1 VTALRDE
8 INLINNT
15 ALGAYLLWTFTLAYQ
30 KEQEINEAP
39 PGVILFLVLPML
51 FHQPTLEFL
60 DRTQRRSGLA
70 KFSEKF
76 LSTKYQ
82 KSHVLLGIHGRTFE
96 MRDLSL
102 HSMKQAMSKRLL
114 TIVPTT
120 GRVVPFD
127 EDRVGKPRGIPEIV
141 RKMGRNSE
149 KLGYWFSQNSLKEIS
164 FYLKVF
170 F

>member
-1 VTALRDE
+1 MTALRDE

-15 ALGAYLLWTFTLAYQ
+15 ALGAYLLWTFTLSYR
-30 KEQEINEAP
+30 KEQVVNETP
-39 PGVILFLVLPML
+39 PGVLLFLVLPML
-51 FHQPTLEFL
+51 YHQPTLEFL
-60 DRTQRRSGLA
+60 DSTRRGTGLA

-76 LSTKYQ
+76 LSTKQ
-82 KSHVLLGIHGRTFE
+82 KKSHLLLGVHERTLE

-102 HSMKQAMSKRLL
+102 HSMNVAVRKNLF
-114 TIVPTT
+114 TIVPET
-120 GRVVPFD
+120 GRVIPFD
-127 EDRVGKPRGIPEIV
+127 EGSVGKPRGIPPIV
-141 RKMGRNSE
+141 KKMGRNAE

>member
-1 VTALRDE
+1 MTALREE

-15 ALGAYLLWTFTLAYQ
+15 ALGAYLLWKFTLSYR
-30 KEQEINEAP
+30 KEQEVNESP
-39 PGVILFLVLPML
+39 PGILLFLVLPML
-51 FHQPTLEFL
+51 YHKPTLEFL
-60 DRTQRRSGLA
+60 SSTRKGTGLA

-76 LSTKYQ
+76 LSTKEK
-82 KSHVLLGIHGRTFE
+82 KSHLLLGVHERTLE

-102 HSMKQAMSKRLL
+102 HSMNVAVSRKLL
-114 TIVPTT
+114 TIVPST
-120 GRVVPFD
+120 GLVVPFD
-127 EDRVGKPRGIPEIV
+127 EEHVGKPRGIPALV
-141 RKMGRNSE
+141 KKMERNAE